1 MGLTCPFR
9 FRCLGCDHF
18 RTDPSYLPDLRAY
31 LDTLLRDQERLA
43 AADELDAWARAEATP
58 SEEEISRLRRLI
70 RRVESDL
77 DNLTD
82 EEREEIRQATSV
94 LRRSRT
100 VQLGMPTLRPAAGGL
115 RLEREACNQPPRPTG
130 SPRPAPTTPPAAAG
144 TCWPRSTT

>member
-1 MGLTCPFR
+1 M
-9 FRCLGCDHF
+9 GCDHF
-18 RTDPSYLPDLRAY
+18 RTDPSYLPDLRTY
-31 LDTLLRDQERLA
+31 LDTLLRDRERLA

-77 DNLTD
+77 DTLTD

-100 VQLGMPTLRPAAGGL
+100 VHLGMPTIRPTAGGL
-115 RLEREACNQPPRPTG
+115 RLEREA
-130 SPRPAPTTPPAAAG
+130 
-144 TCWPRSTT
+144 